1 MLSILNIYL
10 ILCEVFFL
18 KKNMFLLSE
27 RNQRQTLHDFIYMW
41 NLKNK
46 TDEQTQQNRNRVIGP
61 ENKQMVAKRE
71 AGGQRR

>member
-1 MLSILNIYL
+1 
-10 ILCEVFFL
+10 
-18 KKNMFLLSE
+18 MFLLSE

-46 TDEQTQQNRNRVIGP
+46 TNEQTQQNRNRVIGP